1 MLHDI
6 CRNTSSIA
14 MKVLLSSSRPSS
26 SQLST
31 PKSHTNIN
39 INQTKPNHNHNH
51 YFSKHVHDFFNE
63 RPMSISHIR
72 TDPVSISVPSNSIDP
87 NDTSTHGELSIE
99 TMRELEIAMGIR
111 EPEPDNA
118 EMP

>member
-1 MLHDI
+1 
-6 CRNTSSIA
+6 
-14 MKVLLSSSRPSS
+14 
-26 SQLST
+26 
-31 PKSHTNIN
+31 
-39 INQTKPNHNHNH
+39 
-51 YFSKHVHDFFNE
+51 
-63 RPMSISHIR
+63 MSISHIR
-72 TDPVSISVPSNSIDP
+72 TAPVSISVPSNSIDP